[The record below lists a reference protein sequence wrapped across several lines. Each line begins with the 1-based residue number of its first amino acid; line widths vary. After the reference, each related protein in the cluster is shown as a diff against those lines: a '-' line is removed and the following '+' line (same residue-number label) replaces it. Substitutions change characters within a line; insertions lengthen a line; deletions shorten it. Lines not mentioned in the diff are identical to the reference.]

1 MLSDDNC
8 WTEGEFF
15 VTEMKSKMQP
25 LDSSIQCRVAIVED
39 HTFMREGLKVLI
51 DSMPDFTIVWMAGSA
66 SEALKQL
73 SHDCP
78 DVMMVDITLP
88 DRNGLEL
95 IKDVHVLHPN
105 LRILVLTMHN
115 EKLYVQR
122 ALRAGARG
130 YLTKDASH
138 AEYERA
144 LRRVASGQ
152 LSVSE
157 EIAEEMMLNYALGET
172 KARERSGVES
182 LSDRE
187 LEVFMLLG
195 EGKSTTHVADALR
208 ISPKTVDVHKMN
220 MRTKL
225 GLEDGAAVT
234 RMAIQWTE
242 ARRHG
247 GGA

>member
-1 MLSDDNC
+1 MNPPPPAQ
-8 WTEGEFF
+8 
-15 VTEMKSKMQP
+15 VY
-25 LDSSIQCRVAIVED
+25 RVAIVED

-51 DSMPDFTIVWMAGSA
+51 KSLPEFALAWAASTTAEAMQMLREDQPDLM
-66 SEALKQL
+66 L
-73 SHDCP
+73 
-78 DVMMVDITLP
+78 VDITLP
-88 DRNGLEL
+88 DRSGLEL
-95 IKDVHVLHPN
+95 IKDVHVLLPD
-105 LRILVLTMHN
+105 LRMLVLTMHD

-130 YLTKDASH
+130 YLTKNAPHS
-138 AEYERA
+138 EYERA
-144 LRRVASGQ
+144 LRRVAAGQ
-152 LSVSE
+152 ISVSEAVSE
-157 EIAEEMMLNYALGET
+157 EIMLSYACGANAG
-172 KARERSGVES
+172 KARRKSGLDS

-195 EGKSTTHVADALR
+195 EGKSTPQVADALR

-247 GGA
+247 GDV